1 MHMFFIFRSNV
12 RREPGLEVIFS
23 TLLGLPVHLQM
34 LISLN
39 EKILRRQERTLPKT
53 YKEILTGKKQT

>member
-1 MHMFFIFRSNV
+1 MFFIFRSNV

-39 EKILRRQERTLPKT
+39 EKILRRQQRTLPKT

>member
-1 MHMFFIFRSNV
+1 MHMFFIFKSNV
-12 RREPGLEVIFS
+12 RREPDLEVIFS

-39 EKILRRQERTLPKT
+39 EKILRRQQRTLPKT
-53 YKEILTGKKQT
+53 YKGILTGKKQT

>member
-39 EKILRRQERTLPKT
+39 EKILRRQQRTLPKT

>member
-39 EKILRRQERTLPKT
+39 EKILRRQ
-53 YKEILTGKKQT
+53 